1 MILEHPSFIELLPK
15 KTDSR
20 SLHHIEVLKDYWLS
34 LVSREVSILARREVL
49 TGKAKFGV
57 TGDGKEMAQIAMARA
72 FQKGDFFSPYYRGQ
86 TFMFRRGLC
95 SIQDYFAQLYADSP
109 HDPFSGGRQM
119 NNHYASA
126 FIDKTGQTLPLK
138 DLDNISACLSSTAGA
153 NARAL
158 GLALASKKFRT
169 TESLKSYENLSNHGN
184 EICFSTIGDA
194 STSEGIFWESM
205 NAACVMKVPLLT
217 VVMDDGYGI
226 SVPIELQTT
235 KGSIS
240 EALSGLALNEEGEGM
255 ILRKVKGWD
264 YAALC
269 ATMEEVSQQVRE
281 RHVPALIHVYELTQP
296 QGHSTSGSHERYKTK
311 ERLSWEKEYDCLSK
325 FEEWMIENNI
335 INAETIAKYRKLA
348 KEYVREE
355 RAKAWKKLRAPIAD
369 TRKAATEIYEKLRG
383 TDIYS
388 ESVKSLHQEIIDFV
402 NPHLSEIVQ
411 NLRRLEIITGSAE
424 SASSGI
430 DATIKRIAQE
440 KQEQLHT
447 NLYSSGPKSALKVP
461 VIAPE
466 YSEDSESIVGFKILN
481 EFFRK
486 AFAAYPNTFAFG
498 EDVGMIGDVNQG
510 FAGIQNEYGVER
522 VFDCGIR
529 EWTIMGQAIGM
540 AMRGLRPI
548 AEIQYLDYIFY
559 GLTPLV
565 DDLATLRYR
574 TNGLQSAPVI
584 IRTRGHRL
592 EGIWHT
598 GSHLGAM
605 LHCLRGIY
613 LLTPRNMV
621 QAAGMYRT
629 MLESDD
635 PAIIIECLNGYRIK
649 ETLPDN
655 IGEYTVPLG
664 MPEVVVAGDDL
675 TVVTYGSCVRVAEE
689 TIQLLS
695 LRGVT
700 IDLIDVQTLLPFDL
714 EHSILESVKKTN
726 KVLFLDEDVPGGAS
740 SYMMQQVIEIQ
751 GAYEYLDAKPTCL
764 TAKEHRTPYGT
775 DGDYFCKPN
784 PETLFY
790 AIMEILEESDPQR
803 FET

>member
-1 MILEHPSFIELLPK
+1 MILEHPSFTELLPSA
-15 KTDSR
+15 TDAQTR
-20 SLHHIEVLKDYWLS
+20 HHNEVRKDYWLS
-34 LVSREVSILARREVL
+34 VVSREVSILARREVL

-57 TGDGKEMAQIAMARA
+57 TGDGKEMAQIAISRA
-72 FQKGDFFSPYYRGQ
+72 FQKGDYYAPYYRGQ
-86 TFMFRRGLC
+86 TFMFHRGLC

-109 HDPFSGGRQM
+109 NDPFSAGRQM
-119 NNHYASA
+119 NNHYATA
-126 FIDKTGQTLPLK
+126 FVDQEGNMLPLK
-138 DLDNISACLSSTAGA
+138 DLDNVSACLSSTAGS

-169 TESLKSYENLSNHGN
+169 TETLQSYEQLSDGGN

-194 STSEGIFWESM
+194 STSEGVFWESM

-226 SVPIELQTT
+226 SVPVELQTT

-240 EALSGLALNEEGEGM
+240 EALAGLALDEEGQGM
-255 ILRKVKGWD
+255 IIRKVKGWD

-269 ATMEEVSQQVRE
+269 ATIEEVSRIVRE

-296 QGHSTSGSHERYKTK
+296 QGHSTSGSHERYKSK
-311 ERLSWEKEYDCLSK
+311 ERLAWEKAYDCLPK
-325 FEEWMIENNI
+325 FEEWVTENDI
-335 INAETIAKYRKLA
+335 IDQETITQYRKLA

-355 RAKAWKKLRAPIAD
+355 RAKAWKKLRAPIAAK
-369 TRKAATEIYEKLRG
+369 RKEAIEIYEKLQH
-383 TDIYS
+383 TDLYIDT
-388 ESVKSLHQEIIDFV
+388 VRTLHQEVIDFV
-402 NPHLSEIVQ
+402 NPHMSEIVQ
-411 NLRRLEIITGSAE
+411 NLRRLEILIGKSK
-424 SASSGI
+424 SSSYSLDVTI
-430 DATIKRIAQE
+430 DRTTQE
-440 KQEQLHT
+440 KYKQLYT
-447 NLYSSGPKSALKVP
+447 NLYSTGPKSALKVP

-466 YSEDSESIVGFKILN
+466 YSDTSESLVGFKILN

-510 FAGIQNEYGVER
+510 FAGIQNEYGIER

-605 LHCLRGIY
+605 LHCLRGVYI
-613 LLTPRNMV
+613 LTPRNMV

-635 PAIIIECLNGYRIK
+635 PAIIVECLNGYRIK

-664 MPEVVVAGDDL
+664 VPEVIEAGTDL
-675 TVVTYGSCVRVAEE
+675 TVVTYGSCVRVAQE

-700 IDLIDVQTLLPFDL
+700 IDLIDVQTLMPFDL
-714 EHSILESVKKTN
+714 EHSILESIKKTN

-740 SYMMQQVIEIQ
+740 SYMMQQVIEVQ
-751 GAYEYLDAKPTCL
+751 GAYEYLDAKPICL
-764 TAKEHRTPYGT
+764 TAREHRTPYGT

-784 PETLFY
+784 PEILFY
-790 AIMEILEESDPQR
+790 TIMEILEESDPLR
-803 FET
+803 FSE